1 MNRRRER
8 VMNKLLI
15 IDGNSIMN
23 RGFYALPVDL
33 TNREGMHTN
42 AILGFLNIFFRILEE
57 EKPTHIGVAFDVHA
71 PTFRHEMYVDYKGTR
86 HSMPDELREQM
97 PVIKELLVKMHISIM
112 EKAGYEADD
121 LIGTLARLGREAG
134 MEVTILSGDRDLLQ
148 LAADTVQIRIPKT
161 KAGKTIMEDYRAK
174 EVEET
179 YGVTP
184 EEFIEMKGLMGD
196 TSDNIPGVAG
206 IGPKTAEKLIRQYHT
221 VEEVLAHVSDMPKNK
236 LRQNLEENGEM
247 AVFSRDLSRILLTA
261 PVPVQPEETAVTREE
276 IFSPEVKDAFRK
288 LDLRSLMK
296 LFPAEEVTAGEEA
309 SGEVT
314 EKKTP
319 KSGTTGESYPEDTAF
334 SLEIRDGKLS
344 EVRNLPDDGS
354 VVGFYPVFADRNL
367 LGAAFSI
374 SARVVLVNT
383 GELAAL
389 LEVLQSWMKRGITI
403 SVMSLK
409 SLIRPFRIGEEEPW
423 FDAEVAAYLLDPL
436 SGSYGYEKLLDRYL
450 GISVRGEKELLG
462 KQEITVF
469 SLSIPEARECFG
481 LSALAAELLC
491 PVLTEKLKK
500 CGMDTLYTEMEHP
513 ATFVLAEMEELGI
526 RADRDALISYGDRLS
541 ERIAGLTKEIHDYA
555 GEVFNINSTKQL
567 GQILFEK
574 LKLPAGKKTKSG
586 YSTNVEVLTK
596 IADQHP
602 IINAILEYRQL
613 TKLASTY
620 VEGLL
625 SGIAADGRI
634 HSTFHQTVTA
644 TGRISSSD
652 PNLQN
657 IPMRTEL
664 GRELRKAFI
673 PRDGF
678 LFVDADYSQ
687 IELRVMAAMS
697 EDENLI
703 EAFRQ
708 SEDIHASTAAKVF
721 GVPLDQVD
729 SGLRRKAKAVNFGI
743 IYGISSFGLGQ
754 DLGISREEAKSY
766 IEQYFATYPGVK
778 RYLDLLVQE
787 GKDTGEVR
795 TLYNRVRP
803 IPELQSGNF
812 MTRQFGERVAMNSP
826 IQGTAAD
833 IIKIAMIRVRRELI
847 RRGLRSRLILQI
859 HDELLIETALEEEEE
874 VRTLLEQEMVHA
886 AELSVPLFVDVHTGE
901 NLYDAK

>member
-1 MNRRRER
+1 MS
-8 VMNKLLI
+8 KLLI

-33 TNREGMHTN
+33 TNQEGLHTN

-57 EKPTHIGVAFDVHA
+57 EKPTHIAVAFDVHA
-71 PTFRHEMYVDYKGTR
+71 PTFRHEMYADYKGTR

-97 PVIKELLVKMHISIM
+97 PVIKELLEEMHISLM

-134 MEVTILSGDRDLLQ
+134 MEVKILSGDRDLLQ

-196 TSDNIPGVAG
+196 TSDNIPGVPG
-206 IGPKTAEKLIRQYHT
+206 VGPKTAAKLIQKYHT
-221 VEEVLAHVSDMPKNK
+221 VEEVLAHIPEMPQNK
-236 LRQNLEENGEM
+236 LRQSLEENQEM

-261 PVPVQPEETAVTREE
+261 PVPVQPEDTAVTREE
-276 IFSPEVKDAFRK
+276 ILSPEVKAAFQE
-288 LDLRSLMK
+288 LELRSLMK
-296 LFPAEEVTAGEEA
+296 LFPADSGSQEKTGDAENGEA
-309 SGEVT
+309 VSA
-314 EKKTP
+314 
-319 KSGTTGESYPEDTAF
+319 DTADQTESKEAF
-334 SLEIRDGKLS
+334 TEVRFPPEIRDGKLS
-344 EVRNLPDDGS
+344 EVRNLPDDNT

-367 LGAAFSI
+367 LGAAFS
-374 SARVVLVNT
+374 VDGQVTLVNT
-383 GELAAL
+383 DEIASIY
-389 LEVLQSWMKRGITI
+389 EVLQSWMRRGITI

-409 SLIRPFRIGEEEPW
+409 ALIRPFRIAEEETW
-423 FDAEVAAYLLDPL
+423 FDTEVAAYLLDPL
-436 SGSYGYEKLLDRYL
+436 AGSYGYDTLFLKYL
-450 GISVRGEKELLG
+450 GISVKGEKELLG
-462 KQEITVF
+462 KQEINIF
-469 SLSIPEARECFG
+469 SLSIPEAREFFA
-481 LSALAAELLC
+481 LSARAAEALY
-491 PVLTEKLKK
+491 PVLSKKLKER
-500 CGMDTLYTEMEHP
+500 GMDALYRDMEHP
-513 ATFVLAEMEELGI
+513 ATFVLADMEELGI
-526 RADRDALISYGDRLS
+526 RVDKEALLNYGQRLS
-541 ERIAGLTKEIHDYA
+541 SRIAELTAKIHDYA
-555 GEVFNINSTKQL
+555 GEAFNINSPKQL

-574 LKLPAGKKTKSG
+574 LGLPAGKKTKNG
-586 YSTNVEVLTK
+586 YSTNVEVLSK
-596 IADQHP
+596 LADQHP
-602 IINAILEYRQL
+602 IIPAILEYRQL

-625 SGIAADGRI
+625 SGISEDGRI

-673 PRDGF
+673 PREGY

-697 EDENLI
+697 GDENLI

-708 SEDIHASTAAKVF
+708 AEDIHASTASRVF

-754 DLGISREEAKSY
+754 DLGISRDEAKSY

-795 TLYNRVRP
+795 TLYSRVRP
-803 IPELQSGNF
+803 IPELQSGNY

-833 IIKIAMIRVRRELI
+833 IIKLAMIHVRRELI
-847 RRGLRSRLILQI
+847 RQGMKSRLILQI
-859 HDELLIETALEEEEE
+859 HDELLIETAQEEEAE
-874 VRTLLEQEMVHA
+874 VRALLEREMVHA
-886 AELSVPLFVDVHTGE
+886 AELSVPLYVDVHTGE
-901 NLYDAK
+901 DLYDAK